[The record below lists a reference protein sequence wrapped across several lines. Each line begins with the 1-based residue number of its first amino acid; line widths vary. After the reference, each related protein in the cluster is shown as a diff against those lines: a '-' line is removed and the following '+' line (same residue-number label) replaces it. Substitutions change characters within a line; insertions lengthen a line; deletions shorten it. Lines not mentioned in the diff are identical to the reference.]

1 MRWLTLPEPPAMPK
15 PDSTGFASINGIRM
29 HYQIFGAGE
38 PILLIHGGLGHAD
51 HWAFQIPELARTH
64 RVIVADSRGH
74 GRSTRTGAPFSPE
87 LMAEDYVALLDH
99 LAIERTALAGF
110 SDGANIGLAIAMTRP
125 ERLSRLFAHAGNA
138 TNDGVNPNSMTNPVF
153 AAYVERCGI
162 DYRRLSPTPDQYDAF
177 VQQLTHMWFNLP
189 NWSEGELSKIEMPT
203 TIVLG
208 DHDEAI
214 TRPHSEYLARTI
226 PGAKFVTLSETSHF
240 SMLQDPDGYTR
251 AICEFLA
258 N

>member
-15 PDSTGFASINGIRM
+15 PDQTGLASVNGIRM
-29 HYQIFGAGE
+29 HYQMFGAGE
-38 PILLIHGGLGHAD
+38 PLLLIHGGLGHAD

-74 GRSTRTGAPFSPE
+74 GRSTRTEAPFSPE
-87 LMAEDYVALLDH
+87 LMAEDFIALLDY
-99 LAIERTALAGF
+99 LGIEQTALAGF
-110 SDGANIGLAIAMTRP
+110 SDGANIGLAIAMTWP

-138 TNDGVNPNSMTNPVF
+138 TSDGADPGSLSREVF
-153 AAYVERCGI
+153 DAYVKRCGV
-162 DYRRLSPTPDQYDAF
+162 DYRRLSPTPDQYDTF
-177 VQQLTHMWFNLP
+177 VQQLSQMWFSLP
-189 NWSEGELSKIEMPT
+189 NWSAEELSKIEVPAV
-203 TIVLG
+203 IALG

-214 TRPHSEYLARTI
+214 TRPHSQYLARTI
-226 PGAKFVTLSETSHF
+226 PRAKFVTLTETSHF

-251 AICEFLA
+251 ALREFLA